1 MNLYQRINEVRKSL
15 SYIQKD
21 KSVSAGASGSYRAVT
36 HDAVTGL
43 LREHLIRQ
51 GVIVAPTLVSGV
63 LHDKKEGEK
72 QRMYTATYEVRFIN
86 MDSPDEVL
94 SVLIEAHAL
103 DNGDKAPG
111 KAISYATKYALL
123 KVFNIESGDEEES
136 RYQVESF
143 DVTPYLDEMR
153 ECKALGTLG
162 DTFKKSFKVVGSTG
176 DKEAMKTLIAVK
188 DACKAALTPKAEEVA
203 A

>member
-1 MNLYQRINEVRKSL
+1 MNLYQRINKVRESI

-21 KSVSAGASGSYRAVT
+21 KSVSAGPGGSYRAVT

-43 LREHLIRQ
+43 LREHLVRN
-51 GVIVAPTLVSGV
+51 GVIVAPTLISGV

-72 QRMYTATYEVRFIN
+72 QRMYVATYEIRFIN
-86 MDSPDEVL
+86 MDSPEESL
-94 SVLIEAHAL
+94 SIMIEAHAL

-123 KVFNIESGDEEES
+123 KLFAIETGEDEES
-136 RYQVESF
+136 RYQVEAF

-153 ECKALGTLG
+153 ECKTLDSLG
-162 DTFKKSFKVVGSTG
+162 DAFKKSFKVVGSTG

-188 DACKAALTPKAEEVA
+188 DACKSDLTPKEA
-203 A
+203 AA